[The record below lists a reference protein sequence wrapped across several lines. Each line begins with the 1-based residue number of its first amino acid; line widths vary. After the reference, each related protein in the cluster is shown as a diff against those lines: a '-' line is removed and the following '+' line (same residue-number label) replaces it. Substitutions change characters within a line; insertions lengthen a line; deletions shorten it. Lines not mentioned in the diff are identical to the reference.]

1 MLNNFQSNYFM
12 RLILICFGIYVLI
25 IVVSKSIMNHKLN
38 QMIILLQNHRFSE
51 FDQMME
57 KKIIKIVFNPFN
69 IDFIKLNSYLIRDDA
84 KRIDD
89 AFANFDS
96 VRLSSK
102 QRDEID
108 LKAFNYYLFI
118 DEKKAKKYYQNIENS
133 KTNKMKKDVERLY
146 DIYILKSSRYLQ
158 TLLDETEKLEDKY
171 KSANELLISEIYKNL
186 GDTDKHKMYK
196 ELAERHL
203 NL

>member
-51 FDQMME
+51 FDQMIE

-69 IDFIKLNSYLIRDDA
+69 IDFIKLNSYLIRDDS

>member
-12 RLILICFGIYVLI
+12 TLILICFGIYVLI

-69 IDFIKLNSYLIRDDA
+69 IDFIKLNSYLIRDDS

-171 KSANELLISEIYKNL
+171 KSVNELLISEIYKNL

>member
-1 MLNNFQSNYFM
+1 M

-51 FDQMME
+51 FDQMIE

-69 IDFIKLNSYLIRDDA
+69 IDFIKLNSYLIRDDS

>member
-1 MLNNFQSNYFM
+1 MT
-12 RLILICFGIYVLI
+12 LILICFGIYVLI

-69 IDFIKLNSYLIRDDA
+69 IDFIKLNSYLIRDDS

>member
-69 IDFIKLNSYLIRDDA
+69 IDFIKLNSYLIRDDS

>member
-12 RLILICFGIYVLI
+12 TLILICFGIYVLI
-25 IVVSKSIMNHKLN
+25 IVVSKSIINHKLN

-69 IDFIKLNSYLIRDDA
+69 IDFIKLNSYLIRDDS

>member
-12 RLILICFGIYVLI
+12 TLILICFGIYVLI

-69 IDFIKLNSYLIRDDA
+69 IDFIKLNSYLIRDDS

-146 DIYILKSSRYLQ
+146 DIYILKSFRYLQ

>member
-1 MLNNFQSNYFM
+1 
-12 RLILICFGIYVLI
+12 
-25 IVVSKSIMNHKLN
+25 MNHKLN

-69 IDFIKLNSYLIRDDA
+69 IDFIKLNSYLIRDDS

>member
-12 RLILICFGIYVLI
+12 TLILICFGIYVLI

-69 IDFIKLNSYLIRDDA
+69 IDFIKLNSYLIRDDS